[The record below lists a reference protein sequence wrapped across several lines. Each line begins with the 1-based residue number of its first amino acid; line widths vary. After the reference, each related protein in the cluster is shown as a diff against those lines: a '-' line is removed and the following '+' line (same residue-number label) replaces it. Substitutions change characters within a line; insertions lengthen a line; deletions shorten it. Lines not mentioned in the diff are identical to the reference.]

1 LRNLSAHSDRVW
13 NRRMTKKVRI
23 KWFEKYFW
31 GENNSLFAYVVV
43 ICYLLRIVAPWSTW
57 FGKFEKL
64 IDTHKSVPLA
74 KMGFSEN
81 WKEIVR
87 EKEFMIG
94 EE

>member
-1 LRNLSAHSDRVW
+1 
-13 NRRMTKKVRI
+13 MTKKIRM

-43 ICYLLRIVAPWSTW
+43 ICYLLRIVAPWCSW

-64 IDTHKSVPLA
+64 INTHKSVPLM
-74 KMGFSEN
+74 KMWFPEH

-87 EKEFMIG
+87 EDDFIVKEKK
-94 EE
+94 